1 MINPFKPRQVVLI
14 DALIRCI
21 KAKQDYENN
30 RRYFQVDG
38 CIIGDGSQD
47 FTRTYSSFA
56 LSINGGSAQLID
68 IPGIEGDEEK
78 FTEIIKSALKK
89 SHLVCY
95 VARESKG
102 IEENTLK
109 KIKEYMQKNVTEMV
123 GIHNIP
129 LQPKLEYDGDDY
141 VGDITREI
149 ELKNRKNR
157 NIGEQLQRA
166 IPNGMYRDTVGI
178 SALPGLCALAI
189 HNGWTTFASPEK
201 NHGNPAVAKSLDRLR
216 EQQRTF
222 LSRTSDAELLK
233 VSRLNKLRNVIIESC
248 SDAPKRIKKA
258 SLIRLSRL
266 LQDDYLAD
274 ISTQKKS
281 IGEFRNSIRNR
292 TDRFVSKLG
301 SARDQMKRNM
311 RRSVK
316 NVVYD
321 FFRKDILEDIIWKH
335 IDDYE
340 KIDKDILERELKSK
354 KSQLGQKMESGVR
367 KAITSTINDYT
378 ERIKGYVT
386 EYQTG
391 MELDIKNISIELPE
405 FDAESFDFKQL
416 GSVLLSI
423 GGYAFSGAMIGTRF
437 CPGFGT
443 IVGLIA
449 GLLTGIG
456 LWVAKKTFFKDWALQ
471 KYKNKAS
478 EKVEECA
485 DETWDKISDKIE
497 NISNQLASKT
507 DECITFAL
515 KQLESANQSLGLI
528 SDLESKIKNQVKRLD
543 NEIEMI
549 GV

>member
-14 DALIRCI
+14 EALIRCI
-21 KAKQDYENN
+21 KAKQDYEN

-56 LSINGGSAQLID
+56 LNINGGSAQLID

-78 FTEIIKSALKK
+78 FTEIIKRALKK
-89 SHLVCY
+89 AHLVCY

-102 IEENTLK
+102 IEENTLQ

-129 LQPKLEYDGDDY
+129 LQPKLEYDGEDY
-141 VGDITREI
+141 IGDVEREI
-149 ELKNRKNR
+149 ELKNRKNK
-157 NIGEQLQRA
+157 NIEEQLQRA
-166 IPNGMYRDTVGI
+166 IPGGMYRETVGI
-178 SALPGLCALAI
+178 SALLGLCALAI
-189 HNGWTTFASPEK
+189 HDGRTTIAPPQK
-201 NHGNPAVAKSLDRLR
+201 NCDNPAVAKSLGRLR
-216 EQQRTF
+216 DQQRTF
-222 LSRTSDAELLK
+222 LSRTSDAKLLK
-233 VSRLNKLRNVIIESC
+233 ASRLNKLRNVIIESC
-248 SDAPKRIKKA
+248 SDTPKRIKKA

-281 IGEFRNSIRNR
+281 IGEFRNSISNR
-292 TDRFVSKLG
+292 TDRFVSKLE

-311 RRSVK
+311 RHSVK

-321 FFRKDILEDIIWKH
+321 FFRKDILEKIIWPH
-335 IDDYE
+335 IDYYE

-354 KSQLGQKMESGVR
+354 KSQLGQKMGSR
-367 KAITSTINDYT
+367 ISDAITSTIKDYA

-391 MELDIKNISIELPE
+391 IELDKKNISIELPE

-416 GSVLLSI
+416 GNILLTI
-423 GGYAFSGAMIGTRF
+423 GGYAFSGAVIGSGFGPLGTAIGAIIGT
-437 CPGFGT
+437 
-443 IVGLIA
+443 IA
-449 GLLTGIG
+449 GAVIEG
-456 LWVAKKTFFKDWALQ
+456 LKKFFNKEKVLQ
-471 KYKNKAS
+471 GYKNKAS
-478 EKVEECA
+478 EKVEKCA
-485 DETWDKISDKIE
+485 KETWEKISNKIE
-497 NISNQLASKT
+497 NVIDQLASKT
-507 DECITFAL
+507 DECIAFAS
-515 KQLESANQSLGLI
+515 KQLESANQSLKLI
-528 SDLESKIKNQVKRLD
+528 SDLESKIKKQAKQLD

>member
-1 MINPFKPRQVVLI
+1 MINPFKPKQVVFIETLI
-14 DALIRCI
+14 KCI
-21 KAKQDYENN
+21 KAKQDYEN

-89 SHLVCY
+89 AHLVCY

-157 NIGEQLQRA
+157 NIEEQLQRA
-166 IPNGMYRDTVGI
+166 IPDGMYRDTVGI

-189 HNGWTTFASPEK
+189 HNGWTTIASPEK
-201 NHGNPAVAKSLDRLR
+201 NHGNPAVAKSLGRLR
-216 EQQRTF
+216 DQQRTF

-233 VSRLNKLRNVIIESC
+233 ASRLNKLRNVIIESC

-281 IGEFRNSIRNR
+281 IGEFCNKIHKR
-292 TDRFVSKLG
+292 TDSLKDNLG
-301 SARDQMKRNM
+301 SACDWLRCNM
-311 RRSVK
+311 VHSVK
-316 NVVYD
+316 NVIYD
-321 FFRKDILEDIIWKH
+321 FFYQDVLENIIYPH
-335 IDDYE
+335 IEDYE
-340 KIDKDILERELKSK
+340 GVNEDELNETLNSEKSRLNKKMSKGIKDAIAET
-354 KSQLGQKMESGVR
+354 SQIFV
-367 KAITSTINDYT
+367 
-378 ERIKGYVT
+378 ERIQNYVS

-391 MELDIKNISIELPE
+391 MELEFRNISLELPE

-416 GSVLLSI
+416 GSVTMTIGSYALSGFMIGNAIPGIGTLIGTI
-423 GGYAFSGAMIGTRF
+423 GGVVVGAIVAFIGWFTSSSSK
-437 CPGFGT
+437 
-443 IVGLIA
+443 IKK
-449 GLLTGIG
+449 
-456 LWVAKKTFFKDWALQ
+456 AKNEAYDKIKD
-471 KYKNKAS
+471 
-478 EKVEECA
+478 CA
-485 DETWDKISDKIE
+485 DETWEKISSGVKKIAKDLALTVE
-497 NISNQLASKT
+497 DVVTLASKLVEEA
-507 DECITFAL
+507 DASYGI
-515 KQLESANQSLGLI
+515 I
-528 SDLESKIKNQVKRLD
+528 SNLESKIKKQVKHID
-543 NEIEMI
+543 AEIEQM

>member
-14 DALIRCI
+14 DALTRCI

-56 LSINGGSAQLID
+56 LSINGDSAQLID

-78 FTEIIKSALKK
+78 FTEIIRSALKK
-89 SHLVCY
+89 AHLVCY
-95 VARESKG
+95 VTRESKG
-102 IEENTLK
+102 VEENTLK

-129 LQPKLEYDGDDY
+129 LQHQKEYDGDDY

-157 NIGEQLQRA
+157 NIEEQLQRA
-166 IPNGMYRDTVGI
+166 IPEGMYRETVGI

-189 HNGWTTFASPEK
+189 HDGRTTIAPPEK
-201 NHGNPAVAKSLDRLR
+201 NHDNPAVAKSLGRLR
-216 EQQRTF
+216 DQQRTF
-222 LSRTSDAELLK
+222 LSRTSDVELLK
-233 VSRLNKLRNVIIESC
+233 ASRLNKLRNVIIESC

-281 IGEFRNSIRNR
+281 IEEFRNSIRSR
-292 TDRFVSKLG
+292 TDRFVSKLE

-311 RRSVK
+311 RHSVK

-354 KSQLGQKMESGVR
+354 KSQLGQKMGSDIRDV
-367 KAITSTINDYT
+367 ISSTINDYT
-378 ERIKGYVT
+378 ERIKGYVN

-391 MELDIKNISIELPE
+391 IELDKKNISIELPE
-405 FDAESFDFKQL
+405 FDVESFDFKQL
-416 GSVLLSI
+416 GSILLTI
-423 GGYAFSGAMIGTRF
+423 GGYAFSGGMIGS
-437 CPGFGT
+437 GFGP
-443 IVGLIA
+443 VGTAVGAIIGTLVGAVIE
-449 GLLTGIG
+449 GL
-456 LWVAKKTFFKDWALQ
+456 KKLFNKKKVLQ
-471 KYKNKAS
+471 GYKNKAS
-478 EKVEECA
+478 EKVEKCA
-485 DETWDKISDKIE
+485 DETWNKMSDDIESIIS
-497 NISNQLASKT
+497 QLASKT
-507 DECITFAL
+507 DECIAFAV
-515 KQLESANQSLGLI
+515 KQLESANQSLRLI
-528 SDLESKIKNQVKRLD
+528 SDLESKIKKQVKRLD
-543 NEIEMI
+543 KEIEMI

>member
-1 MINPFKPRQVVLI
+1 MINPFKPKQVVFIETLI
-14 DALIRCI
+14 KCI
-21 KAKQDYENN
+21 KAKQDYEN

-89 SHLVCY
+89 AHLVCY

-157 NIGEQLQRA
+157 NIEEQLQRA
-166 IPNGMYRDTVGI
+166 IPDGMYRDTVGI

-216 EQQRTF
+216 DQQRTF

-233 VSRLNKLRNVIIESC
+233 ASRLNKLRNVIIESC

-311 RRSVK
+311 RHSVK

-321 FFRKDILEDIIWKH
+321 FFRKDILEDIIWPH
-335 IDDYE
+335 IDYYE
-340 KIDKDILERELKSK
+340 KIDKEILERKLKSK
-354 KSQLGQKMESGVR
+354 KSQLSQKMESGISDT
-367 KAITSTINDYT
+367 ITSTIKDYA

-391 MELDIKNISIELPE
+391 MKLDIENISIELPE

-416 GSVLLSI
+416 GSVLLTI
-423 GGYAFSGAMIGTRF
+423 GGYAFSGAVIGS
-437 CPGFGT
+437 GFGPVGTAIGAIIGT
-443 IVGLIA
+443 IVGAVIE
-449 GLLTGIG
+449 GI
-456 LWVAKKTFFKDWALQ
+456 KKFFNKEKVLQ
-471 KYKNKAS
+471 GYKNKAS

-485 DETWDKISDKIE
+485 DETWNKMSDDIE
-497 NISNQLASKT
+497 SISNQLASKT
-507 DECITFAL
+507 DECITFAF

>member
-1 MINPFKPRQVVLI
+1 MINPFKPRQVVFI
-14 DALIRCI
+14 EALIKCI
-21 KAKQDYENN
+21 KAKQAYEN

-56 LSINGGSAQLID
+56 LDINGSSAQLID

-89 SHLVCY
+89 AHLVCY

-157 NIGEQLQRA
+157 NIEEQLQRA
-166 IPNGMYRDTVGI
+166 IPDGMYRDTVGI

-201 NHGNPAVAKSLDRLR
+201 NHGNPAVAKSLGRLR
-216 EQQRTF
+216 DQQRTF
-222 LSRTSDAELLK
+222 LSRTSDVELLK
-233 VSRLNKLRNVIIESC
+233 ASRLNKLRNVIIESC
-248 SDAPKRIKKA
+248 SDAPRRIKKA

-311 RRSVK
+311 RHSVK
-316 NVVYD
+316 NAVYD
-321 FFRKDILEDIIWKH
+321 FFRKDITKVVRRMQRGLTGERTAASAELSSDEQRVQMTLTNLRKRGGF
-335 IDDYE
+335 
-340 KIDKDILERELKSK
+340 LSRELSYAIEIAQKNYDEFRDYMQVRMMKSVRYME
-354 KSQLGQKMESGVR
+354 QGNHIVMVMAAAAPLLGLLGTVTGMVSTFEVITLYGNQNPVLMADVISEALISTQSGLLIAFPLTLLKQR
-367 KAITSTINDYT
+367 LD
-378 ERIKGYVT
+378 ERIEILKQ
-386 EYQTG
+386 E
-391 MELDIKNISIELPE
+391 MELGATVIDNYFATRADDSCINETY
-405 FDAESFDFKQL
+405 AGESRIL
-416 GSVLLSI
+416 
-423 GGYAFSGAMIGTRF
+423 RH
-437 CPGFGT
+437 CEP
-443 IVGLIA
+443 
-449 GLLTGIG
+449 
-456 LWVAKKTFFKDWALQ
+456 
-471 KYKNKAS
+471 
-478 EKVEECA
+478 
-485 DETWDKISDKIE
+485 
-497 NISNQLASKT
+497 
-507 DECITFAL
+507 
-515 KQLESANQSLGLI
+515 
-528 SDLESKIKNQVKRLD
+528 
-543 NEIEMI
+543 
-549 GV
+549 

>member
-14 DALIRCI
+14 EALIRCI
-21 KAKQDYENN
+21 KAKQNYEN

-56 LSINGGSAQLID
+56 LNINGDNAQLID
-68 IPGIEGDEEK
+68 IPGIEGDEKK
-78 FTEIIKSALKK
+78 FTEIIKNALKK
-89 SHLVCY
+89 AHLVCY

-102 IEENTLK
+102 IEENTLQ

-129 LQPKLEYDGDDY
+129 LQPKMQYDGDDY
-141 VGDITREI
+141 IGDITKEV
-149 ELKNRKNR
+149 ELKDRKNG
-157 NIGEQLQRA
+157 NIEDQLRRA
-166 IPNGMYRDTVGI
+166 IPDGMYRKTVGI

-189 HNGWTTFASPEK
+189 HNGRTSIASPQK
-201 NHGNPAVAKSLDRLR
+201 NCYNPAVAKSLGRLR
-216 EQQRTF
+216 DQQRTF

-248 SDAPKRIKKA
+248 SDTPKRIKKA

-281 IGEFRNSIRNR
+281 IGEFCNSISNR
-292 TDRFVSKLG
+292 TNRFVSKLE

-311 RRSVK
+311 RHSVK

-321 FFRKDILEDIIWKH
+321 FFRKDILEKIIWPH
-335 IDDYE
+335 IDYYE

-354 KSQLGQKMESGVR
+354 KSQLSQKMESGVR
-367 KAITSTINDYT
+367 KAITLTIDDYAK
-378 ERIKGYVT
+378 RIEGYVT

-405 FDAESFDFKQL
+405 FNAESFDFKQL
-416 GSVLLSI
+416 GSALLSI
-423 GGYAFSGAMIGTRF
+423 GGYAFSGAMIGTQF

-507 DECITFAL
+507 DECIAFAS
-515 KQLESANQSLGLI
+515 KQLESANQSLKLI
-528 SDLESKIKNQVKRLD
+528 SDLESKIKKQAKQLD

>member
-1 MINPFKPRQVVLI
+1 MINPFKPKQVVFIETLI
-14 DALIRCI
+14 KCI
-21 KAKQDYENN
+21 KAKQDYEN

-89 SHLVCY
+89 AHLVCY

-129 LQPKLEYDGDDY
+129 LQPKLEYYGDDY

-157 NIGEQLQRA
+157 NIEEQLQRA
-166 IPNGMYRDTVGI
+166 IPDGMYRDTVGI

-216 EQQRTF
+216 DQQRTF

-233 VSRLNKLRNVIIESC
+233 ASRLNKLRNVIIESC

-311 RRSVK
+311 RHSVK

-321 FFRKDILEDIIWKH
+321 FFRKDILEDIIWPH
-335 IDDYE
+335 IDYYE
-340 KIDKDILERELKSK
+340 KIDKEILERKLKSK
-354 KSQLGQKMESGVR
+354 KSQLSQKMESGISD
-367 KAITSTINDYT
+367 AITSTIKDYA

-391 MELDIKNISIELPE
+391 MKLDIENISIELPE

-416 GSVLLSI
+416 GSVLLTI
-423 GGYAFSGAMIGTRF
+423 GGYAFSGAVIGS
-437 CPGFGT
+437 GFGPVGTAIGAIIGT
-443 IVGLIA
+443 IVGAVIE
-449 GLLTGIG
+449 GI
-456 LWVAKKTFFKDWALQ
+456 KKFFNKEKVLQ
-471 KYKNKAS
+471 GYKNKAS

-485 DETWDKISDKIE
+485 DETWDKMSDKIE

-507 DECITFAL
+507 DECITFAF

>member
-14 DALIRCI
+14 EALIRCI
-21 KAKQDYENN
+21 KAKQDYEN

-56 LSINGGSAQLID
+56 LNINGGSAQLID

-78 FTEIIKSALKK
+78 FTEIIKRALKK
-89 SHLVCY
+89 AHLVCY

-102 IEENTLK
+102 IEENTLQ

-129 LQPKLEYDGDDY
+129 LQPKLEYDGEDY
-141 VGDITREI
+141 IGDVEREI
-149 ELKNRKNR
+149 ELKNRKNK
-157 NIGEQLQRA
+157 NIEEQLQRA
-166 IPNGMYRDTVGI
+166 IPGGMYRETVGI
-178 SALPGLCALAI
+178 SALLGLCALAI
-189 HNGWTTFASPEK
+189 HDGRTTIAPPQK
-201 NHGNPAVAKSLDRLR
+201 NCDNPAVAKSLGRLR
-216 EQQRTF
+216 DQQRTF
-222 LSRTSDAELLK
+222 LSRTSDAKLLK
-233 VSRLNKLRNVIIESC
+233 ASRLNKLRNVIIESC

-311 RRSVK
+311 RHSVK
-316 NVVYD
+316 NVVCD

-423 GGYAFSGAMIGTRF
+423 GGYAFSGAMIGTQF

-485 DETWDKISDKIE
+485 DETWDKMSDKIE

-507 DECITFAL
+507 DECITFAF

>member
-1 MINPFKPRQVVLI
+1 MQDKVFEVFRRLFMSRDPELMKLLRTKSIMRYVPPAQKQSYTERFRRPLLTGQFLP
-14 DALIRCI
+14 ASI
-21 KAKQDYENN
+21 KN
-30 RRYFQVDG
+30 
-38 CIIGDGSQD
+38 
-47 FTRTYSSFA
+47 
-56 LSINGGSAQLID
+56 
-68 IPGIEGDEEK
+68 
-78 FTEIIKSALKK
+78 ALKK
-89 SHLVCY
+89 AHLVCY

-102 IEENTLK
+102 IEENTLQ

-129 LQPKLEYDGDDY
+129 LQPKMQYDGDDY
-141 VGDITREI
+141 IGDITKEV
-149 ELKNRKNR
+149 ELKDRKNG
-157 NIGEQLQRA
+157 NIEDQLRRA
-166 IPNGMYRDTVGI
+166 IPDGMYRKTVGI

-189 HNGWTTFASPEK
+189 HNGRTSIASPQK
-201 NHGNPAVAKSLDRLR
+201 NCYNPAVAKSLGRLR
-216 EQQRTF
+216 DQKRTF

-248 SDAPKRIKKA
+248 SDTPKRIKKA

-281 IGEFRNSIRNR
+281 IGEFCNSISNR

-311 RRSVK
+311 RHSVK

-321 FFRKDILEDIIWKH
+321 FFRKDIE
-335 IDDYE
+335 
-340 KIDKDILERELKSK
+340 
-354 KSQLGQKMESGVR
+354 
-367 KAITSTINDYT
+367 
-378 ERIKGYVT
+378 GYVT

-405 FDAESFDFKQL
+405 FNAESFDFKQL
-416 GSVLLSI
+416 GSALLSI
-423 GGYAFSGAMIGTRF
+423 GGYAFSGAMIGTQF

-507 DECITFAL
+507 DECIAFAS
-515 KQLESANQSLGLI
+515 KQLESANQSLKLI
-528 SDLESKIKNQVKRLD
+528 SDLESKIKKQAKQLD